1 MKRAPFSS
9 RRRRA
14 FTLFEVMI
22 AVFIVML
29 LSVSLAQFLRVNLEA
44 IGSMTETGIEQE
56 RMGALLRYVQGELN
70 DLPPNGKGGSG
81 VLLGTANKFRDLSSD
96 EIQWLCK
103 PGSGVLTSAAAD
115 RDRKRATFATADAA
129 SAWFGIAPRRR
140 K

>member
-103 PGSGVLTSAAAD
+103 PGSGVLTSAAVGQFRTTLMLRPQSQTSRVFD
-115 RDRKRATFATADAA
+115 L
-129 SAWFGIAPRRR
+129 GLRRR